1 MKFAGMPLPGGAQL
15 NAPAI
20 MQEAMKEITEVESE
34 LLRNYEMPV
43 DPMIG

>member
-1 MKFAGMPLPGGAQL
+1 MKFTGVPLPGGASL

-20 MQEAMKEITEVESE
+20 MQEASREIAEIESQLMK
-34 LLRNYEMPV
+34 NYELPV